1 MFDWLVL
8 KALFRPV
15 LLRWECFRCCS
26 SVRHLLCLI
35 ALLAGGSVL
44 THAPAVAAEP
54 VAARSDLTATID
66 RAIRS
71 AWQQQKI
78 EPADR
83 CSDPVFVRRV
93 YLDLLG
99 RVPTMEE
106 RDTFLANASADR
118 RSKLVDQLL
127 TSPEQAEHFADLF
140 DAILLGRGNQG
151 VYDQR
156 EKHGWKKYLVN
167 AIAENRPWNDVAAEV
182 LLARPEAPQQDGAV
196 WFLYEKKDKYQ
207 EIAEAVAPAFFGIRI
222 ECAQCHD
229 HMMVDEITQADY
241 WGLVAFFNRGKN
253 KMTPNGPRVV
263 ESAIGGFSEFAD
275 LTGSSSPNRLQFMGK
290 GPLDEAR
297 PKAGDKQQDKDELYI
312 KAAVKNDPRV
322 PKFSRREQFVKQV
335 LVEHPLLARAM
346 VNRLWAI
353 MMGRG
358 LVHPYD
364 EIDSMHPPSHPELLD
379 ALTQDFRESGFQMRR
394 LVRALANSE
403 AYQLQ
408 AIRPESVND
417 PQWFAWYLQRPL
429 TAEQMARSLQ
439 VVLRGEASLNRT
451 LLASL
456 RTQVPDVLPDNV
468 QVDVT
473 EALFMTNGAQLEAM
487 IQNSRQPQS
496 LHQRTLRQSNHPS
509 RAKWLVDAVLG
520 RSADQAEIDAITAY
534 LAERDDRLEQAIDQ
548 VIWSLVSSGEFRFN
562 H

>member
-1 MFDWLVL
+1 ML
-8 KALFRPV
+8 ANRILF
-15 LLRWECFRCCS
+15 
-26 SVRHLLCLI
+26 
-35 ALLAGGSVL
+35 LLAVFVCPAAVSTVSVL
-44 THAPAVAAEP
+44 AADP
-54 VAARSDLTATID
+54 DSASVDLTGEID
-66 RAIRS
+66 QHIAS

-78 EPADR
+78 KPADR
-83 CSDPVFVRRV
+83 CSDSVFVRRL

-99 RVPTMEE
+99 RVPTTQE
-106 RDTFLANASADR
+106 REQFLALPADGR
-118 RSKLVDQLL
+118 RSKLIDQLL
-127 TSPEQAEHFADLF
+127 VSPEHAEHFADLF

-156 EKHGWKKYLVN
+156 EKHGWKSFLVN
-167 AIAENRPWNDVAAEV
+167 VVAKNRPWNDVAAEV
-182 LLARPEAPQQDGAV
+182 LLARPEDSQQDGAV

-275 LTGSSSPNRLQFMGK
+275 LTGSSSPNLLQFMGK

-297 PKAGDKQQDKDELYI
+297 PQADDKEEDKDELYVS
-312 KAAVKNDPRV
+312 AAVKNDPRV

-335 LVEHPLLARAM
+335 LVDHPLLARAM

-379 ALTQDFRESGFQMRR
+379 ALTEDFRESGYQIRR

-408 AIRPESVND
+408 ATRPEAVND
-417 PQWFAWYLQRPL
+417 PQWFAWYLERPL
-429 TAEQMARSLQ
+429 TAEQMTRSLQ
-439 VVLRGEASLNRT
+439 VVLRGEAGLDRT
-451 LLASL
+451 MLASL
-456 RTQVPDVLPDNV
+456 RKQVPDVLPDTI

-473 EALFMTNGAQLEAM
+473 EALFMTNGTQLEAM
-487 IQNSRQPQS
+487 IQNSRQPES
-496 LHQRTLRQSNHPS
+496 LHQRTLSQSDDQS
-509 RAKWLVDAVLG
+509 RAKLLVQTVMG
-520 RSADQAEIDAITAY
+520 RLPDQAEVDAITAY
-534 LAERDDRLEQAIDQ
+534 LAARNERLVQAIDQ